1 MAAEYLHVKTELS
14 KLRNYKAQLTE
25 KIKQNQEMEE
35 LATPTQ
41 EDQNQFVQLKSEK
54 VKSSDLLTYIK
65 GNIPFG

>member
-54 VKSSDLLTYIK
+54 VKSSDLSTYIK
-65 GNIPFG
+65 GNIQFG